1 MGYAWLAWLGL
12 GLMLGLGIV
21 VYLHSKNGSMYF
33 IPSDISGCKHVTGS
47 TLSVHTSVFAE
58 YAWLAWGLMLGL
70 GVCMASIEL
79 GLMLGLGVYAWLA

>member
-1 MGYAWLAWLGL
+1 MTSQGVNMSQGAHFQYT
-12 GLMLGLGIV
+12 
-21 VYLHSKNGSMYF
+21 Y
-33 IPSDISGCKHVTGS
+33 
-47 TLSVHTSVFAE
+47 TSVFAE